1 MSKRERGFFMVA
13 AGVIILVAL
22 AIILVVSLGQP
33 PAPTVAVVPTSTPA
47 PAVPTATPG
56 GPTAEPATR
65 PVASGGFIPNDPH
78 FDRQWYLPAIS
89 APQYWETVPQN
100 LPQVT
105 VAVID
110 SGICANHPDLA
121 GRIVAGNDW
130 VNETSYRELVGF
142 ADVTDRPLPTDDRI
156 PTLEDALDHGC
167 AMAAIIAAIT
177 NNELGV
183 SGIAPNAVIMP
194 LKVLDGRGNG
204 TVENTAAAIRYAVD
218 NGADIINLSLS
229 LNPGPTDAEVA
240 AITDAVNYAASK
252 GIPIVASAGN
262 TGGGP
267 AAIPASIESV
277 IAVGSLGPNMQPDPR
292 SAAQGID
299 VWAPGEE
306 IVSASIFPRNGRL
319 DYTEFGGASIAAA
332 VVTGVLA
339 ATGRIPTETING
351 LPVLD
356 MTAGT

>member
-1 MSKRERGFFMVA
+1 MSKRDRGLLLVGI
-13 AGVIILVAL
+13 GVVILVAL
-22 AIILVVSLGQP
+22 AVILVVSVIQP
-33 PAPTVAVVPTSTPA
+33 ATPTVV
-47 PAVPTATPG
+47 AVPTTPPLPTVTPG
-56 GPTAEPATR
+56 GPAPDPATR
-65 PVASGGFIPNDPH
+65 PAASGGFIPNDPQ
-78 FDRQWYLPAIS
+78 FSRQWALPAIR
-89 APQYWETVPQN
+89 APQFWETMPQN

-110 SGICANHPDLA
+110 SGICAQYADLE

-130 VNETSYRELVGF
+130 VNETSYRELVGY
-142 ADVTDRPLPTDDRI
+142 AEVTDRPLPADDRI
-156 PTLEDALDHGC
+156 PTLEDAFDHGC
-167 AMAAIIAAIT
+167 ATASIIAAIT
-177 NNELGV
+177 NNDLGIA
-183 SGIAPNAVIMP
+183 GIAPNAVIMP

-229 LNPGPTDAEVA
+229 LNPGSTDTEIA
-240 AITDAVNYAASK
+240 AITDAVNYAAGK

-262 TGGGP
+262 MGGGT
-267 AAIPASIESV
+267 AALPASIESV

-306 IVSASIFPRNGRL
+306 IIAPSIFDANGRR
-319 DYTEFGGASIAAA
+319 DYKEFGGAIIAAA

-339 ATGRIPTETING
+339 ATGRVPVTTVNG

-356 MTAGT
+356 MTAGG